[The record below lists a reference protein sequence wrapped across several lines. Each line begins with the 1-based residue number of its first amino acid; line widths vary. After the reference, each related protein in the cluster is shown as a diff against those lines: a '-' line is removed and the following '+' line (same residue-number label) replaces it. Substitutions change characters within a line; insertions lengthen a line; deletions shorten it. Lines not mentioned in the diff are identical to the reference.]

1 MIIECHF
8 HINGFTLNLA
18 LKQTLGATWKWLI
31 CERSYSY
38 LQTQAA
44 KFDITGYKVLM
55 TATWIQIKYL
65 PVTSKV
71 YEYVMDVDVLTK

>member
-1 MIIECHF
+1 MIIEYHF

-18 LKQTLGATWKWLI
+18 SKQTLGTTWKWLI

-44 KFDITGYKVLM
+44 KFDITRYKLLM
-55 TATWIQIKYL
+55 IATWIQIKYL
-65 PVTSKV
+65 PLSSKV
-71 YEYVMDVDVLTK
+71 HEYVMAVDVLTK

>member
-1 MIIECHF
+1 MIIEYHF

-18 LKQTLGATWKWLI
+18 LKQALGATWKLLI

-44 KFDITGYKVLM
+44 KFDITRYKVLM
-55 TATWIQIKYL
+55 MRHGFKSSISQS
-65 PVTSKV
+65 PQSS
-71 YEYVMDVDVLTK
+71 